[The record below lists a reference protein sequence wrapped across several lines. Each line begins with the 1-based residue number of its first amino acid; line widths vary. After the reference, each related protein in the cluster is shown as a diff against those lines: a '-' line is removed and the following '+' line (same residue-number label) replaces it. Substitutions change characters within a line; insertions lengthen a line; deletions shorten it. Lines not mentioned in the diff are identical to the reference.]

1 MSSICPCL
9 IILAAGPMLQI
20 NAVYLTD
27 YVYLTPMAHLLLQL
41 VPGTTDAYDTKLARQ
56 LQVVR
61 NTVQMLAQSYAENH
75 TGAHRG
81 PGYLFPAP
89 CVTPETGAA
98 WTPGGG
104 FEGFSLNFKDDYFT
118 TEFRAVFRGEIII
131 RAGPPP
137 PPHQHAA
144 PAPASPSRVPVYI
157 KFAPQYGEEVHNLL
171 YKHGFAPQLRWC
183 GRVCGGP
190 IMVVMDEMK
199 GSTIQASLANHE
211 LVTDADLKPVD
222 DALSLLGE
230 RGFVHGDL
238 RPSNVILQPM
248 PDGSKKAY
256 IINFDC
262 AGKAGEARY
271 PYGPYW
277 RVLRWPCFPDELF
290 YQLITHEH
298 DKNMRSW
305 LLEPNPS
312 ATPTSEPSRKRSQP
326 DSDSDPDP
334 ERVVR
339 PRVEATV
346 TM

>member
-1 MSSICPCL
+1 
-9 IILAAGPMLQI
+9 
-20 NAVYLTD
+20 
-27 YVYLTPMAHLLLQL
+27 
-41 VPGTTDAYDTKLARQ
+41 
-56 LQVVR
+56 
-61 NTVQMLAQSYAENH
+61 
-75 TGAHRG
+75 
-81 PGYLFPAP
+81 
-89 CVTPETGAA
+89 
-98 WTPGGG
+98 
-104 FEGFSLNFKDDYFT
+104 
-118 TEFRAVFRGEIII
+118 
-131 RAGPPP
+131 
-137 PPHQHAA
+137 
-144 PAPASPSRVPVYI
+144 
-157 KFAPQYGEEVHNLL
+157 
-171 YKHGFAPQLRWC
+171 
-183 GRVCGGP
+183 
-190 IMVVMDEMK
+190 
-199 GSTIQASLANHE
+199 
-211 LVTDADLKPVD
+211 
-222 DALSLLGE
+222 LSLLGE
-230 RGFVHGDL
+230 RGFVHGGL

-326 DSDSDPDP
+326 DSYSDPDP